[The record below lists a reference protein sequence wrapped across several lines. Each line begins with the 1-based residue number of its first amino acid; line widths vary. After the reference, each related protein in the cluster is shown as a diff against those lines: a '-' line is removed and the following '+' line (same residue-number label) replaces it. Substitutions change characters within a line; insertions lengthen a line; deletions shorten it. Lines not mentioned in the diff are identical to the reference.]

1 MGKKRKCYFDNAEKE
16 KKAKLKFGNT
26 IKLGPNM
33 KGFLI
38 TYNCKFTFCLN
49 EAKKLLQQFST
60 PLQEVNLEIHLRLYY
75 ITLFKS

>member
-38 TYNCKFTFCLN
+38 SYNCKFTFCLN
-49 EAKKLLQQFST
+49 EAKKLLQQFSA
-60 PLQEVNLEIHLRLYY
+60 PAEVNFCLKTCLN
-75 ITLFKS
+75 